1 MNDYYT
7 NYTCSSGHC
16 PLIVEEEKY
25 GVRTST
31 CEDYCGSGFGGC
43 NNCYYENSE
52 LCEECVHKANNSN
65 AENKE
70 LLKVGESNA
79 DTDS

>member
-7 NYTCSSGHC
+7 NYTCISGHC

-31 CEDYCGSGFGGC
+31 CKDYCGSGFGGC
-43 NNCYYENSE
+43 NHCYYENSE

-65 AENKE
+65 TESKD
-70 LLKVGESNA
+70 LLKAGESNA
-79 DTDS
+79 DTNS